1 MQVHNV
7 HERFVP
13 APPHAVGALLDTLG
27 GVDDAVWP
35 RDHWW
40 PMELDRPLGEGA
52 AGGHS
57 DIRYDV
63 RTYEPGRRVVFRFDP
78 ACGLDGTH
86 TFEVQPRP
94 GGVLLRHDLTARA
107 LGGTRLLWPL
117 VIRSVHD
124 AVVED
129 AFDRVHE
136 RFVPG
141 RQRTPW
147 SPYVRLLRLMAGL
160 DRRGARVHDGPP
172 PANGLLAGPAP
183 DVADSFTVALPPGA
197 STDVEVWRR
206 RLFASPPVIVRRL
219 LRLRDLLVRPLG
231 LRGASG
237 ADPLEGFP
245 VLGRGE
251 HEVLMGLDDR
261 HLDFRVSLRLLQSG
275 GAAEAL
281 QLTTTVTFH
290 GAPGRVYFALI
301 RPFHRR
307 IVPAMLRSAVRRR
320 PAVQQ
325 A

>member
-1 MQVHNV
+1 
-7 HERFVP
+7 
-13 APPHAVGALLDTLG
+13 
-27 GVDDAVWP
+27 
-35 RDHWW
+35 
-40 PMELDRPLGEGA
+40 MELDRPLGEGA

-86 TFEVQPRP
+86 TFDVLPRP

-117 VIRSVHD
+117 AIRSIHD

-147 SPYVRLLRLMAGL
+147 SPYVRLLRRTTGL
-160 DRRGARVHDGPP
+160 DRRAARVHAVPP
-172 PANGLLAGPAP
+172 PADGLLAGPVP
-183 DVADSFTVALPPGA
+183 DVADAFIVALPPGA

-206 RLFASPPVIVRRL
+206 NLFASPPVIVRRL
-219 LRLRDLLVRPLG
+219 LRLRDFLVRPLG
-231 LRGASG
+231 LRGASEAG
-237 ADPLEGFP
+237 PLEGFP
-245 VLGRGE
+245 VLGRRGD
-251 HEVLMGLDDR
+251 EVLMGLDDR

-275 GAAEAL
+275 GAANAL

-290 GAPGRVYFALI
+290 GAPGRLYFALV

-307 IVPAMLRSAVRRR
+307 IVPAMLRSAVTKE
-320 PAVQQ
+320 PGTMGV
-325 A
+325 

>member
-13 APPHAVGALLDTLG
+13 APPHAVGALIDTLG

-52 AGGHS
+52 VGGHS

-63 RTYEPGRRVVFRFDP
+63 LTYEPGRRVVFRFDP
-78 ACGLDGTH
+78 ACGLEGTH
-86 TFEVQPRP
+86 TFDVQPRP

-107 LGGTRLLWPL
+107 LGSTRLLWPL

-136 RFVPG
+136 RFVSG

-147 SPYVRLLRLMAGL
+147 SPYVRLLRRMAGL
-160 DRRGARVHDGPP
+160 TRRAGRVQAAPP
-172 PANGLLAGPAP
+172 PTDGLLAGSVP

-197 STDVEVWRR
+197 STDVDVWRR
-206 RLFASPPVIVRRL
+206 RVFASPPVIVRRL
-219 LRLRDLLVRPLG
+219 LRLRDALARPLG
-231 LRGASG
+231 LREASG
-237 ADPLEGFP
+237 ADPFEGFP
-245 VLGRGE
+245 VLGRRE

-261 HLDFRVSLRLLQSG
+261 HLDFRVSLRLLRSG
-275 GAAEAL
+275 GAPESL

-290 GAPGRVYFALI
+290 GALGRLYFVLV

-307 IVPAMLRSAVRRR
+307 IVPAMLRSAVSRE
-320 PAVQQ
+320 PGTMGA
-325 A
+325 

>member
-7 HERFVP
+7 HERFIP
-13 APPHAVGALLDTLG
+13 APPRAVGALLDTLG
-27 GVDDAVWP
+27 GADDAVWP
-35 RDHWW
+35 RDRWW
-40 PMELDRPLGEGA
+40 PMELDRPLGEAA

-57 DIRYDV
+57 HIRYDV
-63 RTYEPGRRVVFRFDP
+63 QTYEPGRRVVFKFDP

-86 TFEVQPRP
+86 TFDVQPRP
-94 GGVLLRHDLTARA
+94 GGTLLRHDLTARA
-107 LGGTRLLWPL
+107 LGHTRLLWPL

-124 AVVED
+124 AVIED
-129 AFDRVHE
+129 AFDRAHE

-141 RQRTPW
+141 RERAPW
-147 SPYVRLLRLMAGL
+147 SPYIRLLRRMAGL
-160 DRRGARVHDGPP
+160 TRRAGRVQVASP
-172 PANGLLAGPAP
+172 PADGLLAGPEP

-206 RLFASPPVIVRRL
+206 GVFASPPVIVRRL

-237 ADPLEGFP
+237 ADTLEGFP
-245 VLGRGE
+245 VLGRRE

-261 HLDFRVSLRLLQSG
+261 HLDFRVSLRLLQAG
-275 GAAEAL
+275 GAAESL

-290 GAPGRVYFALI
+290 GTLGRLYFVLV

-307 IVPAMLRSAVRRR
+307 IVPAMLRSAIRKN
-320 PAVQQ
+320 PARQS

>member
-1 MQVHNV
+1 MQVHNL

-13 APPHAVGALLDTLG
+13 APPEAVGALLDTLG
-27 GVDDAVWP
+27 GAEDAVWP

-86 TFEVQPRP
+86 TFDVLPRP

-117 VIRSVHD
+117 AIRSIHD

-147 SPYVRLLRLMAGL
+147 SPYVRLLRRTTGL
-160 DRRGARVHDGPP
+160 DRRAARVHAVPP
-172 PANGLLAGPAP
+172 PADGLLAGPVP
-183 DVADSFTVALPPGA
+183 DVADAFIVALPPGA

-206 RLFASPPVIVRRL
+206 NLFASPPVIVRRL
-219 LRLRDLLVRPLG
+219 LRLRDFLVRPLG
-231 LRGASG
+231 LRGASEAG
-237 ADPLEGFP
+237 PLEGFP
-245 VLGRGE
+245 VLGRRGD
-251 HEVLMGLDDR
+251 EVLMGLDDR

-275 GAAEAL
+275 GAANAL

-290 GAPGRVYFALI
+290 GAPGRLYFALV

-307 IVPAMLRSAVRRR
+307 IVPAMLRSAVTKE
-320 PAVQQ
+320 PGTMGV
-325 A
+325 

>member
-1 MQVHNV
+1 MQVHNI

-27 GVDDAVWP
+27 GADDAVWP
-35 RDHWW
+35 RDDWW
-40 PMELDRPLGEGA
+40 PMELDRPLSEGA

-63 RTYEPGRRVVFRFDP
+63 QTYEPGRRVVFRFDP

-86 TFEVQPRP
+86 TFDVQPRP

-107 LGGTRLLWPL
+107 LRGTRLLWPL
-117 VIRSVHD
+117 VIRSIHD

-141 RQRTPW
+141 RRRTPW
-147 SPYVRLLRLMAGL
+147 SPYVRLLRRMAGL
-160 DRRGARVHDGPP
+160 NRGAARVHAVPP
-172 PANGLLAGPAP
+172 PANGLLTGPVP

-206 RLFASPPVIVRRL
+206 RLFASPPVVIRRL
-219 LRLRDLLVRPLG
+219 LQLRDLLVRPLG

-237 ADPLEGFP
+237 SDPLEGFP

-281 QLTTTVTFH
+281 QLTTTVAFH
-290 GAPGRVYFALI
+290 GRLGRLYFALV

-307 IVPAMLRSAVRRR
+307 IVPAMLLSAVD
-320 PAVQQ
+320 A
-325 A
+325 

>member
-13 APPHAVGALLDTLG
+13 ASPQDVGALLDTLG
-27 GVDDAVWP
+27 GADDAVWP

-40 PMELDRPLGEGA
+40 PMELDRPLSEGA
-52 AGGHS
+52 VGGHS

-63 RTYEPGRRVVFRFDP
+63 ESYEPGRRVVFRFDP
-78 ACGLDGTH
+78 ACGLEGTH
-86 TFEVQPRP
+86 TFDVQPRP

-117 VIRSVHD
+117 LIRWIHD

-136 RFVPG
+136 RFAPG
-141 RQRTPW
+141 RPRTPW
-147 SPYVRLLRLMAGL
+147 SPYVRLLRRMAGMT
-160 DRRGARVHDGPP
+160 RRGVGVQETPP
-172 PANGLLAGPAP
+172 PSDGLLAESVP
-183 DVADSFTVALPPGA
+183 DVADSFTVVLPPGA

-206 RLFASPPVIVRRL
+206 RLFASPPAIVQRL
-219 LRLRDLLVRPLG
+219 LRLRDVLVRPLG
-231 LRGASG
+231 LRTASG
-237 ADPLEGFP
+237 DDPLEGFP

-251 HEVLMGLDDR
+251 DEVLMGLDDR

-275 GAAEAL
+275 GAAESL

-290 GAPGRVYFALI
+290 GAPGRLYFALI

-307 IVPAMLRSAVRRR
+307 IVPAMLRSAVTEQ
-320 PAVQQ
+320 PGTMVT
-325 A
+325 